1 MDKKEI
7 AAALQEIGTLLELA
21 GENPFKVRAYQN
33 AARAVEQIPGSL
45 DDAIASGK
53 LREVKG
59 IGEGISQ
66 KIAEL
71 HATGTLGYLDD
82 LRSKIEPGLLEMLK
96 ISGLGPKR
104 IRQIRDTLGIT
115 TLGELEYACKENRLR
130 LLDGFGDKLQDNVL
144 RGIED
149 LKKYKD
155 RHLWVEARHAAEQV
169 LALLGGVRGVLDPQA
184 AGSLRRCR
192 ETVGDIDILA
202 AVEPKDR
209 ARVAAALTG
218 STLAAAVIAS
228 GDTKVS
234 FRTPNGLGCDVRMVA
249 RAEYP
254 YALHHL
260 TGSKDHNTAMRG
272 RAQKLGFKMN
282 EYGLYK
288 GEKLVPCGSEEEI
301 FAALKLQYIPPELRE
316 NMGEIEA
323 AESDA
328 LPALLEKDDLLGVIH
343 VHTSWSDGRN
353 TLDEMVRA
361 AKDMGFSY
369 VGIADHSRSAAYAGG
384 LSAERVRA
392 QRREARAAEDK
403 NSVRVLFGIESDIL
417 PDGSLD
423 YDKKTLDLFD
433 FVIGSVHS
441 KFNMERG
448 EMTRRILK
456 AMGDPHLSMVGHLT
470 GRLLLAREPYEVDQ
484 DVVLQA
490 AARFGVIMEL
500 NANPNRLDLDWRVLR
515 QAAGLGVLVS
525 INPDAHEVEAL
536 SDTFLGVG
544 VARKGWLTAKDIL
557 NTRSAKDALEAMK
570 RKP

>member
-1 MDKKEI
+1 MDKKDI
-7 AAALQEIGTLLELA
+7 AAALEEIGTLLDLA

-33 AARAVEQIPGSL
+33 AARAIEQIPGNL
-45 DDAIASGK
+45 DDAVVSGK

-71 HATGTLGYLDD
+71 HATGSLGYLDE
-82 LRSKIEPGLLEMLK
+82 LRAKIEPGLLEMLK
-96 ISGLGPKR
+96 IHGLGPKR
-104 IRQIRDTLGIT
+104 IRLIRETLGIT
-115 TLGELEYACKENRLR
+115 TLGELEYACKENRLK
-130 LLDGFGDKLQDNVL
+130 LLEGFGEKLQENVL

-155 RHLWVEARHAAEQV
+155 RHLWVEAHHAAEQV
-169 LALLGGVRGVLDPQA
+169 ITLLGGVRGVSDPQA

-192 ETVGDIDILA
+192 ETVGDIDVLA

-218 STLAAAVIAS
+218 SKLAASVIGS

-234 FRTPNGLGCDVRMVA
+234 FRTPHGLGCDVRMIT

-254 YALHHL
+254 YTLHHL
-260 TGSKDHNTAMRG
+260 TGSKDHNAAMRG

-288 GEKLVPCGSEEEI
+288 GERLVPCASEDEI

-328 LPALLEKDDLLGVIH
+328 IPALLQKDDLLGVMH

-353 TLDEMVRA
+353 PLDEMVRA
-361 AKDMGFSY
+361 AKDLGFSY

-384 LSAERVRA
+384 LSPERVRE
-392 QRREARAAEDK
+392 QRKEVRAAEDRIG
-403 NSVRVLFGIESDIL
+403 VRVLFGIESDIL

-456 AMGDPHLSMVGHLT
+456 AMEDPHLSMVGHLT

-484 DVVLQA
+484 EVVLHA
-490 AARFGVIMEL
+490 AARFGVVMEL
-500 NANPNRLDLDWRVLR
+500 NANPNRLDLDWRILR

-525 INPDAHEVEAL
+525 INPDAHEVEGL

-544 VARKGWLTAKDIL
+544 IARKGWLSAKDVL
-557 NTRSAKDALEAMK
+557 NTRSAKEALERMK
-570 RKP
+570 RN